1 MDVSFI
7 SLRKVLPAVRRVVRP
22 GGWVLALVKPQF
34 ELGPGA
40 APGGVVR
47 DPEAQRRAVEE
58 VKRAAASLG
67 LEVLGECESPLRGP
81 KGNREWFLWLRRDA

>member
-1 MDVSFI
+1 MTVA
-7 SLRKVLPAVRRVVRP
+7 SL
-22 GGWVLALVKPQF
+22 
-34 ELGPGA
+34 PGA
-40 APGGVVR
+40 QGRSPAQELPPSALQIPRLAQEVGQTPVVR